1 MRQENPDY
9 MLYRK
14 ITKRIEQY
22 LSSNSSR
29 MLMIDGAR
37 QIGKSYIIRYI
48 GRKMFP
54 NFIEINMEEDK
65 LGERIFAEARTTKDF
80 YMALSVVAGDKMK
93 NRDNTLVF
101 IDEIQ
106 AYDHLLTL
114 VKFLMQER
122 RFTYIASGS
131 LLGITL
137 RNTQSVPMGSL
148 DVEHMYPMDFE
159 EFLIAN
165 NVGNMTIDIMRECFN
180 KQEGLSKSMHDK
192 MMDLF
197 KKYLIVGGLPK
208 AVETFVESRNIVE
221 IRSVQ
226 NEVHDLYTVDCTKY
240 EEEHNRKLKIRRIYE
255 MIPSNLENKKKRV
268 VIKNI
273 EDKNW
278 KRTDNYLEEFDYL
291 ISAGVTLEVKAI
303 SKPSYPLV
311 ENIGKNLLKLYLNDV
326 GILSSLYYR
335 NNIKA
340 IMDDIRSI
348 NLGSVYETVVTQELK
363 AHGYNLYY
371 YDNKKNGEVDFLID
385 DADNLSNIPLEVKSG
400 KDYSVHSAMTRFLS
414 TDEYNVKRAY
424 VLSNEQNVYTADGIT
439 YIPVYYV
446 MFFENI
452 SNVVEA
458 FVD

>member
-1 MRQENPDY
+1 

-14 ITKRIEQY
+14 ITKRIEEY
-22 LSSNSSR
+22 LSSNSNR

-37 QIGKSYIIRYI
+37 QIGKSYIIRHV
-48 GRKMFP
+48 GQKKFS

-80 YMALSVVAGDKMK
+80 YMSLSVIAGDKMK
-93 NRDNTLVF
+93 ERENTLVF

-114 VKFLMQER
+114 VKFLMQEH

-165 NVGNMTIDIMRECFN
+165 NVGETAIGAMRDNFESN
-180 KQEGLSKSMHDK
+180 EGLPEALHYK
-192 MMDLF
+192 MLDLF

-208 AVETFVESRNIVE
+208 AVETFVESRNVVE

-226 NEVHDLYTVDCTKY
+226 NEVHDLYEVDCTKY

-255 MIPSNLENKKKRV
+255 MIPSNLENKKKRM
-268 VIKNI
+268 VIKDI
-273 EDKNW
+273 ENKSW
-278 KRTDNYLEEFDYL
+278 KRTENYLEEFDYL
-291 ISAGVTLEVKAI
+291 ISAGVALEVKAI
-303 SKPSYPLV
+303 SKPSYPLI
-311 ENIGKNLLKLYLNDV
+311 ENSGKNLLKLYLNDV

-348 NLGSVYETVVTQELK
+348 NLGSVYETVVAQELK

-385 DADNLSNIPLEVKSG
+385 DADNLSNIPIEVKSG
-400 KDYSVHSAMTRFLS
+400 KDYGIHSALTRFLS
-414 TDEYNVKRAY
+414 TEEYNVKRAY
-424 VLSNEQNVYTADGIT
+424 VLSNEQKVYTADGIT
-439 YIPVYYV
+439 YLPIYYI
-446 MFFENI
+446 MFFENR
-452 SNVVEA
+452 SNVVET
-458 FVD
+458 FID

>member
-1 MRQENPDY
+1 

-22 LSSNSSR
+22 LTSNSDR

-37 QIGKSYIIRYI
+37 QIGKSYIIRHV
-48 GRKMFP
+48 GQKMFS
-54 NFIEINMEEDK
+54 NYIEINMEEDK

-80 YMALSVVAGDKMK
+80 YMSLSVVAGDKMK
-93 NRDNTLVF
+93 ERDNTLIF

-114 VKFLMQER
+114 VKFLMQENK
-122 RFTYIASGS
+122 FTYIASGS

-137 RNTQSVPMGSL
+137 KNTQSVPMGSL
-148 DVEHMYPMDFE
+148 DIVHMYPMDFE

-165 NVGNMTIDIMRECFN
+165 RVGELAIDTMRESFM
-180 KQEGLSKSMHDK
+180 KHEGLSDVMHRK
-192 MMDLF
+192 MIDLF

-208 AVETFVESRNIVE
+208 AVKSFVENMNIVE

-226 NEVHDLYTVDCTKY
+226 NEVHDLYEVDCLKY
-240 EEEHNRKLKIRRIYE
+240 EEEYNRKLKIRRIYE
-255 MIPSNLENKKKRV
+255 MIPSTLENKKKRV

-273 EDKNW
+273 ENKNW
-278 KRTDNYLEEFDYL
+278 KRTENYLEEFDYL
-291 ISAGVTLEVKAI
+291 ISAGVALEVKAI

-311 ENIGKNLLKLYLNDV
+311 ENSGKNLLKLYLNDV
-326 GILSSLYYR
+326 GLLTSLYYR

-348 NLGSVYETVVTQELK
+348 NLGSVYETIVAQELN
-363 AHGYNLYY
+363 AHGYSLYY

-385 DADNLSNIPLEVKSG
+385 DVDNLSNIPIEVKSG
-400 KDYSVHSAMTRFLS
+400 KDYSIHSALTRFLS
-414 TDEYNVKRAY
+414 MDEYNVERAY
-424 VLSNEQNVYTADGIT
+424 VLSNEQKVYTKDGIT
-439 YIPVYYV
+439 YIPIYYV
-446 MFFENI
+446 MFLENK
-452 SNVVEA
+452 SNVVEPLR
-458 FVD
+458 FI